1 MNRHVLRALVLALAI
16 FPAARIAEALPQG
29 AAIDLVPHRAI
40 YDMTLKKAVAGSNV
54 SEIRGRLVF
63 DFAGSAC
70 DGYSLKSRLVT
81 ELIDREGNATVTDLR
96 STTWE
101 QADGGKFR
109 FNSAQYVDQRLSER
123 LEGSAARRKANEAID
138 VTIDKPQRQAL
149 NFRGTPLFPTQHSLA
164 ILEAAQQGT
173 NMVQADIYDG
183 SEKGNKLL
191 STTTV
196 IGRPS
201 LPGPRAHPAG
211 MKNFER
217 LDELVSWP
225 VSISYYE
232 TPAEANRDEGL
243 PTYELSFRLFAN
255 GVSRDLLID
264 YGNFSI
270 HGELSRIDF
279 YPPAACPGPAAVKKK

>member
-1 MNRHVLRALVLALAI
+1 MNRHVAGAVALILVLCPFAQ
-16 FPAARIAEALPQG
+16 PAEALPQG

-40 YDMTLKKAVAGSNV
+40 YDMSLKKAVAGSNV
-54 SEIRGRLVF
+54 SEVRGRLVF
-63 DFAGSAC
+63 DFGGSAC
-70 DGYSLKSRLVT
+70 AGYSLKSRLVT
-81 ELIDREGNATVTDLR
+81 ELIDREGNTTVTDLR

-109 FNSAQYVDQRLSER
+109 FDSSQYVDRRLSER
-123 LEGSAARRKANEAID
+123 LEGSAARQKAGETID
-138 VTIDKPQRQAL
+138 VTINKPQRQAL
-149 NFRGTPLFPTQHSLA
+149 KFKGAPLFPTQHSLA

-173 NMVQADIYDG
+173 NVVQADIYDG

-191 STTTV
+191 ATTTV

-201 LPGPRAHPAG
+201 LPGPRARPVG
-211 MKNFER
+211 VKNFER

-232 TPAEANRDEGL
+232 TPDAPNRDEGL

-279 YPPAACPGPAAVKKK
+279 YAPTVCPVAKKRK